1 MWRGSECEDLYGE
14 FGDLRDHG
22 RCCDMAEE
30 LLILVKAL
38 GDEGLIGDRGAVY
51 GKLIKKS

>member
-1 MWRGSECEDLYGE
+1 
-14 FGDLRDHG
+14 
-22 RCCDMAEE
+22 MAEE